1 VLPGR
6 GPHHRL
12 GEGSLTQHQ
21 MDGSWTR
28 NRTLTVPP
36 LQAVSGSYRM
46 RHLYV
51 SARSPE
57 GAAAMRLTLD
67 AIASAQLVFEYEPHP
82 AKKP

>member
-1 VLPGR
+1 MCRQGNEYRTNVPADV
-6 GPHHRL
+6 HA
-12 GEGSLTQHQ
+12 
-21 MDGSWTR
+21 

-46 RHLYV
+46 RHLYA

-57 GAAAMRLTLD
+57 GAAAMQLTLD
-67 AIASAQLVFEYEPHP
+67 AVASAQLVFDYEPHP